1 MALEINGKEQSR
13 QSGFTGWFRML
24 FVTLS
29 CAFILLWAVFGI
41 WTYLNPTSS
50 SYTIKTNRVRDDLI
64 LSGKDG
70 AYFVTLPMQ
79 QIQLVESTNPVRL
92 LEVQIAF
99 AVEFTSD
106 KNEIATKLPLIQD
119 TLISYLRTATL
130 NELQETSRLFYI
142 KEAILE
148 RMNNLL
154 FPTQIKDVLFQKI
167 VVKEVL

>member
-1 MALEINGKEQSR
+1 MALEINDKEQSR
-13 QSGFTGWFRML
+13 QSGFTGWFGMA
-24 FVTLS
+24 FATLVG
-29 CAFILLWAVFGI
+29 AFILLCAVFGI
-41 WTYLNPTSS
+41 WTYLNPPTS
-50 SYTIKTNRVRDDLI
+50 SYTIKSNHVNSDLI

-70 AYFVTLPMQ
+70 AYFVSLPMQ
-79 QIQLVESTNPVRL
+79 QIQLVESTTPVRL

-99 AVEFTSD
+99 AVEFSAD
-106 KNEIATKLPLIQD
+106 KNEIAAKLPLIQD

-148 RMNNLL
+148 RMNNML